1 MQFEVKKSP
10 AKLDSFTPRAELH
23 GDEKIPACSIGITLG
38 VHSSA
43 LDQFDKSYRPFLF
56 READATN
63 DQPSV
68 LPGDKLT
75 ALAKPKLKTLK
86 LSEEFTGYTL
96 RIHPGLDS
104 STDIR
109 PEERRV
115 GKECASTCRS
125 RWPPYQ

>member
-23 GDEKIPACSIGITLG
+23 GDEKFPACSIGITLG

-43 LDQFDKSYRPFLF
+43 LDQFDKGYRPSLF

-75 ALAKPKLKTLK
+75 ALAKPKLKPLT

-96 RIHPGLDS
+96 RIHPGLHSCTDTVLCPPTL
-104 STDIR
+104 STFKYTAFPR
-109 PEERRV
+109 
-115 GKECASTCRS
+115 
-125 RWPPYQ
+125 

>member
-68 LPGDKLT
+68 LPGDKL
-75 ALAKPKLKTLK
+75 PDRKTVVEGKSVSVRLDLGGARTIK
-86 LSEEFTGYTL
+86 NKKKNT
-96 RIHPGLDS
+96 RIPHNQ
-104 STDIR
+104 
-109 PEERRV
+109 
-115 GKECASTCRS
+115 RS
-125 RWPPYQ
+125 AHT